1 MNNEDQLF
9 REALQ
14 RQNDR
19 AAERLT
25 LPDDFAD
32 RVAQRIGQRPKRRH
46 TWLYAA
52 IAAAASVAILLIEA
66 PKAPEVKAPPSAPE
80 VKAPPSAPEGATIA
94 HPHLTARKTIV
105 AHPRLSTRKA
115 IVAPSGAEGGALGAS
130 RASRA
135 SGASLASTLP
145 DTLGNGIWQSEENV
159 VRALQMLADCEATIA
174 SQDQEVYNAMVKAV
188 FNATPQS
195 ADAILVSNEAGDYE
209 VINRQ
214 ATIDI

>member
-66 PKAPEVKAPPSAPE
+66 PKPTPSAPE

-94 HPHLTARKTIV
+94 HPHLTAHKTIV
-105 AHPRLSTRKA
+105 AHPRLSTRKT

-130 RASRA
+130 R
-135 SGASLASTLP
+135 ASLASTLP

>member
-66 PKAPEVKAPPSAPE
+66 PKAP
-80 VKAPPSAPEGATIA
+80 KAPPSAPEGATIA
-94 HPHLTARKTIV
+94 HPHLTAHKTIV
-105 AHPRLSTRKA
+105 AHPHLSARKT
-115 IVAPSGAEGGALGAS
+115 IVAPSGAEGGALGVS

-214 ATIDI
+214 ATVDI